1 MYTGQ
6 WSHSHNTFPWGKR
19 CTVEVASSL
28 IVSPP
33 ALLAVRARI
42 FCRGTL
48 QPVMGVQSLESA
60 HTIVSPAGTFSAWQR
75 LSLRQRPQ
83 RLRPA
88 SRPRSRPASPWKDVT
103 RQAVVRGASMAAR
116 RHSSG
121 SCEGGID
128 GGGAEPAGW
137 VARGGMGSSLCRTT
151 CWRSVDASVNGPTS
165 ARTLSL

>member
-33 ALLAVRARI
+33 ALLAVRARK

-48 QPVMGVQSLESA
+48 QPVMGVRSRVCTHNRLACWHLLRLAAAFASA
-60 HTIVSPAGTFSAWQR
+60 AAAAASACFSASVSACFA
-75 LSLRQRPQ
+75 L
-83 RLRPA
+83 
-88 SRPRSRPASPWKDVT
+88 
-103 RQAVVRGASMAAR
+103 AR